1 MARPGKDKSKSEDKK
16 KRKKKGNELRFFTVT
31 EEKDGALVCDCPDYE
46 ATGKPCAE
54 ILAARLYIEFGPA
67 QPYLAEPEGSD
78 THGPKA
84 KGKKAKHPRKTKG
97 GSDGRRKQRPVF
109 DHTVDEDIDD
119 FLDHEEKG
127 WQAFGSDDESD
138 QFSDVEGPSPK
149 KSKPD
154 APGTQ
159 GQYQPAFIYS
169 PPLLSIP
176 AEALPLRPSSVT
188 PKKSPMKP
196 AHSAEP
202 PEFQPE
208 ILTVAPPKNNKA
220 EKKKVNFVQGLGLTP
235 EDLDILDIEWN
246 RWQSSEY
253 TLRMDE
259 VDEAGS
265 LLEALSLGLSRGILV
280 LGPSYASEAKHLRQ
294 VDWMPSDDE
303 PIDATGAPA
312 FVGGSVLHKAWQH
325 SQKITLKFLLF
336 LHYDSD
342 RAHWLLFSANLS
354 TEEIS
359 CYEPLADHG
368 EGVDV
373 EDIIL
378 LTKFFKPQ
386 RQAQMP
392 TIPPGDGYTLHLMD
406 VQRDS
411 SACGFWMI
419 TVAFLFICDV
429 PITKQSLGTLRLLG
443 SENIKRHWK
452 YLLTSWRIEEKGLE
466 FQPVNDFLDYWGHG
480 YQQKKTR
487 IIARRPEWIP
497 RFNPHQALDL
507 LREANKMSGES
518 EQERLPEAK
527 DAAAAVHEQA
537 EDLGPHEMPSHEE
550 LKIAL
555 NQLHQMIPAYERE
568 QKTLKFL
575 RESLNAD
582 DLKRFINFEGGKAND
597 EIINMFVAVFSW
609 TPHSDTIS
617 RSHYGDIFGL
627 TLPPR
632 DFKIMTTFFYIKL
645 QELRAAQHP
654 ETGDPEN
661 AAKIHAKL
669 VRWFKNDNLKEVR
682 RIFIPTNEPAQT
694 HWFLTVLNLDEKAI
708 LFYDSLPPKETS
720 TRIHYKKPA
729 KIARLALEVISA
741 ASGSSPFSTSGW
753 KLINAE
759 IPIQNNAIDCG
770 FYMLMALMHLVY
782 LRKVHDKKCP
792 PNLHF
797 SSETM
802 QKNRTILATSIFTW
816 IWQYDNEILPVDSK
830 AGSPVGSSVAGE
842 EDLEAPVK
850 PRNPDSPV
858 PSSVDGEEDE
868 LSGPPQKN
876 SPADVLGA
884 AKLVPEASEVVAGTI
899 ESETQEIDSIWG
911 SPLTS
916 LPSSFVGQP
925 LPTKQ
930 LRRAPRRAGRPA
942 QYTE

>member
-16 KRKKKGNELRFFTVT
+16 KKKKKGKNELRFFTVT

-84 KGKKAKHPRKTKG
+84 KGKKAKHPCKTKG

-109 DHTVDEDIDD
+109 DHMVDEDIDN

-127 WQAFGSDDESD
+127 WQAFGSDDKSD

-159 GQYQPAFIYS
+159 GHSGRPAASTPLHPSRSSASPAKFGS
-169 PPLLSIP
+169 KPGPKGLKGKNSLLPPLNP
-176 AEALPLRPSSVT
+176 QT

-196 AHSAEP
+196 AHPAEP
-202 PEFQPE
+202 PEFPPE
-208 ILTVAPPKNNKA
+208 IPTIAPPKNNKA

-253 TLRMDE
+253 TLQMDE

-265 LLEALSLGLSRGILV
+265 LSEALSLGLSRGILV
-280 LGPSYASEAKHLRQ
+280 LGPSYTSEAKHLRQ
-294 VDWMPSDDE
+294 VDWMPSDDK

-312 FVGGSVLHKAWQH
+312 FVEGSVLHKAWQH

-392 TIPPGDGYTLHLMD
+392 TIPPGDGYTLHVMN
-406 VQRDS
+406 VHRDS

-429 PITKQSLGTLRLLG
+429 QITKQSLGTLRLLG

-466 FQPVNDFLDYWGHG
+466 FQPVNEFLDYWGHG
-480 YQQKKTR
+480 YQQKKMC

-497 RFNPHQALDL
+497 RFNPHQVLDL
-507 LREANKMSGES
+507 LCEANKMSGES
-518 EQERLPEAK
+518 KQEHLSEFK

-582 DLKRFINFEGGKAND
+582 DLKRFIDSMEARP
-597 EIINMFVAVFSW
+597 
-609 TPHSDTIS
+609 TT
-617 RSHYGDIFGL
+617 RSLTYIFGL

-669 VRWFKNDNLKEVR
+669 VRWFKNDNLKAVR
-682 RIFIPTNEPAQT
+682 RFFIPTNEPAQT
-694 HWFLTVLNLDEKAI
+694 HWFLTVLNLDKKAI
-708 LFYDSLPPKETS
+708 LFYDSLPPKETP
-720 TRIHYKKPA
+720 THIHYKKPA
-729 KIARLALEVISA
+729 NVRVFPDILHLAQFPLR
-741 ASGSSPFSTSGW
+741 TSGW

-759 IPIQNNAIDCG
+759 MPIQNNAIDCG

-782 LRKVHDKKCP
+782 LHKVHGKKCP

-816 IWQYDNEILPVDSK
+816 IWQYDNEILPVGSK

-842 EDLEAPVK
+842 EDLEAPFI
-850 PRNPDSPV
+850 PRNSDSPV

-868 LSGPPQKN
+868 LSGPPQKKN
-876 SPADVLGA
+876 SPTDVLGA
-884 AKLVPEASEVVAGTI
+884 AELVPEASEVVAVTT
-899 ESETQEIDSIWG
+899 ESETQEIDSVWG

-930 LRRAPRRAGRPA
+930 LRRAPHRAGRPA